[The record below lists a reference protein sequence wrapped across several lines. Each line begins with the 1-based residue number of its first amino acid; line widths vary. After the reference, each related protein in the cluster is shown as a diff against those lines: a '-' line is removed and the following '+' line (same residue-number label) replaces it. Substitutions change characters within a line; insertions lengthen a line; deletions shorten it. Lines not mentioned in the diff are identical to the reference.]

1 MDQDY
6 ILQLESEKNILN
18 VEVSAIRKKL
28 ALALIALEA
37 IEDSNRADIA
47 KLALIELKNIDYSI
61 S

>member
-1 MDQDY
+1 MDKDY

-37 IEDSNRADIA
+37 IEDPNRADIA
-47 KLALIELKNIDYSI
+47 KLALIEIKNIDYSI